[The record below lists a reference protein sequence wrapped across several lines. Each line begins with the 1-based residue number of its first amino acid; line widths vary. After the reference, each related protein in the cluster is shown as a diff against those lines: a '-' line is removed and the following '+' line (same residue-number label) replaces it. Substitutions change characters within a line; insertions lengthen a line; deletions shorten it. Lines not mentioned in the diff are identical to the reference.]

1 MTDYTVRRA
10 TVDDAEQMVEHMK
23 RIVVE
28 PDNGIV
34 RSGVDEVMSV
44 EEERT
49 TLRELETADNSILV
63 VAVTPDNHVIGV
75 TGFIGGKRRAL
86 RHTGSIGIAID
97 KEWRSKGVGT
107 AMMQFLIDWARG
119 TGIITRMELEVNTN
133 NERAVH
139 VYQKVGFVVEGR
151 KQKALFK
158 EGRYLDNYVMA
169 LLLE

>member
-1 MTDYTVRRA
+1 MTDYIIRRA

-34 RSGVDEVMSV
+34 RSEVDEVMSV

>member
-1 MTDYTVRRA
+1 M
-10 TVDDAEQMVEHMK
+10 
-23 RIVVE
+23 
-28 PDNGIV
+28 
-34 RSGVDEVMSV
+34 
-44 EEERT
+44 
-49 TLRELETADNSILV
+49 
-63 VAVTPDNHVIGV
+63 AVTPDNHVIGV

-97 KEWRSKGVGT
+97 KQWRSKGVGT